1 MLAGLPDDIDPML
14 VSELDGY
21 LAGIIVC
28 PDLIMPGEWLPL
40 VWGGG
45 DEDSA
50 PVFEDLAQAE
60 KIAGLIMEH
69 YNATIGD
76 LTEGRYAPVFDVDP
90 RHDEVLWEFWI
101 DGFATAMALRPDSWM
116 TIAASS
122 DDDTRAALSGL
133 ITLGA
138 IGRRESD
145 LSETEIDELTDLAP
159 DLIVHWVDTLNAW
172 RLRQSTTPPP
182 QRGNFGRVGRN
193 DPCPCGSGKKY
204 KKCCGLN

>member
-1 MLAGLPDDIDPML
+1 
-14 VSELDGY
+14 
-21 LAGIIVC
+21 
-28 PDLIMPGEWLPL
+28 
-40 VWGGG
+40 
-45 DEDSA
+45 
-50 PVFEDLAQAE
+50 
-60 KIAGLIMEH
+60 MEH

-101 DGFATAMALRPDSWM
+101 DGFAAAMSLRPDSWM
-116 TIAASS
+116 AIAASS
-122 DDDTRAALSGL
+122 DDDIRAALSGL

-145 LSETEIDELTDLAP
+145 LPETEIDELTDLAP

-182 QRGNFGRVGRN
+182 QRASFGKVGRN